1 MGKKSD
7 PRVKTFV
14 IVAIGSVI
22 MGFALARIYVS
33 GSSNHGHALPIVGG
47 IVALVVGGG
56 SSLLSHKPYII
67 LTLLGIGML
76 GLGAIAGGFTA

>member
-1 MGKKSD
+1 
-7 PRVKTFV
+7 
-14 IVAIGSVI
+14 
-22 MGFALARIYVS
+22 
-33 GSSNHGHALPIVGG
+33 VGG